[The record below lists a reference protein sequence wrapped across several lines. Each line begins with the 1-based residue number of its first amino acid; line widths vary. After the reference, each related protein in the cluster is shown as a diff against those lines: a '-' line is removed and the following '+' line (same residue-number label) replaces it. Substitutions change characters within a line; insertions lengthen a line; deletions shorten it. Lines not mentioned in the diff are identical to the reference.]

1 MGERDRDR
9 EGLRVERVW
18 EDKLVLYRLRRGLP
32 SEDTEE
38 PSGEML
44 RRRFEGP
51 AMACLREASN
61 FRLRAASR
69 SIAIFG
75 SELGSG
81 GGGERG
87 GGGGGGGARGGRA
100 RGGEGECRRDE
111 ERRREGERRGEVERR
126 EEVEQRGEE
135 ERREGD
141 RRKE

>member
-1 MGERDRDR
+1 MRGSYDSSKYLSIFDGSWRAGFGPGVGERDRDR
-9 EGLRVERVW
+9 EGLRVGRVW
-18 EDKLVLYRLRRGLP
+18 EDELVLYRLRRGLT

-38 PSGEML
+38 SSGEML

-87 GGGGGGGARGGRA
+87 GGGGGGGGGGARGGGGGARGGRA
-100 RGGEGECRRDE
+100 RGGEGEYRR
-111 ERRREGERRGEVERR
+111 
-126 EEVEQRGEE
+126 
-135 ERREGD
+135 
-141 RRKE
+141 